1 MKAKKKIADDSHID
15 LGAMT
20 AMIRNKQQDRV
31 DARWNQKTKGKII
44 EKKKRQGWALGNLV

>member
-1 MKAKKKIADDSHID
+1 MKAKKKIADDSHED

-20 AMIRNKQQDRV
+20 AMIRNKQQGRV

-44 EKKKRQGWALGNLV
+44 KKRKRQGQALENLV